1 MRFDKRLV
9 IFSQGATV
17 STRPTSI
24 SLLTVLFLFPL
35 FRFNKSIILSLSMY
49 TLFTFCNILG
59 KRTPLTWHSDVDG
72 KWNMLSLV
80 VITLF
85 MLDGNYIV
93 VLSMSCLRSLQRLN
107 FVVPISIFFVFM
119 FITVTHWREFLHS
132 FILCL
137 HFYFHPS
144 GWELVHRTWLTRRI
158 IRRQVLGI
166 CCNEGF
172 EDNKF

>member
-35 FRFNKSIILSLSMY
+35 IRFTKTITSSLSMY
-49 TLFTFCNILG
+49 ILFTFCNILG
-59 KRTPLTWHSDVDG
+59 KQTPLTWHSDVGG
-72 KWNMLSLV
+72 KWNMLSLLI
-80 VITLF
+80 ITLL
-85 MLDGNYIV
+85 MSDGNYVV

-107 FVVPISIFFVFM
+107 VVVPISIFLFLM
-119 FITVTHWREFLHS
+119 FITVTHWREFLHNP
-132 FILCL
+132 ILCF
-137 HFYFHPS
+137 HHYFHPS

-166 CCNEGF
+166 CCNERF
-172 EDNKF
+172 KDNKF